1 MRYAI
6 IENEL
11 VINIIVAEA
20 DFIEQHYFSAIECND
35 SVNIGWIWDGTN
47 FIVPA
52 LNIEETPSE

>member
-6 IENEL
+6 IENNI
-11 VINIIVAEA
+11 VVNIIVANQ
-20 DFIEQHYFSAIECND
+20 DFIDANYPSAVACND

-52 LNIEETPSE
+52 PIVIEVTE